1 MKKVIALSVVVLVA
15 TQLWAQPRFVKER
28 TDYTGEEVMLPF
40 VFRAKNN
47 IEVNLPGT
55 LRLSGRLDTGETE
68 LLDLSRQNLVAYP
81 YRELRGSI
89 LSNGY
94 LPHYFALFPMD
105 LKAPE
110 HIGVM
115 KNIEENSSFIAEGIT
130 FLGDNT
136 NVYFT
141 SVDGLQTLL
150 DFMNMHSN
158 VRIRIIGH
166 VNVTPETKLNDSQ
179 LVNLAKKRAEG
190 IMEYL
195 ILHGISKH
203 RVSVMGRGREGVKY
217 PNPQTEAELEYNR
230 RVEVV
235 IMGL

>member
-1 MKKVIALSVVVLVA
+1 MKKVFSLALIICLIQQV
-15 TQLWAQPRFVKER
+15 WAQPRFVKER
-28 TDYTGEEVMLPF
+28 TDYNGEEVMMPF
-40 VFRAKNN
+40 VFKVKNDKGSS
-47 IEVNLPGT
+47 LPGI

-68 LLDLSRQNLVAYP
+68 LMDVDHQKIEAFP

-89 LSNGY
+89 LSKGY
-94 LPHYFALFPMD
+94 LPHYFSLFPMD
-105 LKAPE
+105 LKQPE
-110 HIGVM
+110 HVGVM
-115 KNIEENSSFIAEGIT
+115 QAIAENALFIASGIV

-150 DFMNMHSN
+150 EFMDMHPN

-166 VNVTPETKLNDSQ
+166 VNVTPETKLSDAQ
-179 LVNLAKKRAEG
+179 LMSLAKKRAEG

-195 ILHGISKH
+195 VLHGISKH

-217 PNPQTEAELEYNR
+217 PNPQTEQELEYNR
-230 RVEVV
+230 RVEIV
-235 IMGL
+235 ITGL